1 MREKQL
7 GRRSWQARAT
17 QLVLAGTLALSMVP
31 GTALAVTV
39 ANGGNSQANS
49 QVLATGT
56 DAANLVWADGTWVKD
71 PKAVTNGVYQWKTTI
86 KGDGSHYGHYDALVT
101 FTVKNKVLTAVDLT
115 SQGTTFGGQWG
126 VITPKST
133 NVTGYLPKGVSVQA
147 GAVQD
152 ATSGG
157 PVSVKLAGA
166 ENYGGYVVNAITLC
180 KVTDDGK
187 LETEEKQVWDE
198 EDQHYDTVV
207 EVKGYNVA
215 DSLTAASESASTESV
230 TGRAGG
236 GGGGNKGPSL
246 ATTSS
251 VDTSVV
257 NWNHQDQTLTLTNPQ
272 SGDYNIAKVSYKI
285 GDYFVFD
292 QYLALDGENGTGKNY
307 DVPATD
313 LAMAPSGIGAKNRD
327 VYTAA
332 AFAVMVQRQLMSWQ
346 GVGGVKQNLDV
357 VSAATKSSD
366 SLVEAIYAA
375 YGYSYPA
382 SNHDN
387 PQELMA
393 PAAWGQLFT
402 SVADDVKLTI
412 DGSKSIWDQSSAKT
426 NASGDYEFT
435 YKLSDSIPVSS
446 LKFYKS
452 STKLNAEQMSKIGS
466 SATLVDSCVTKHTAN
481 HGVCADLTADEV
493 TTSGVSYN
501 AATHTITIKKSSGIN
516 YVTVGLGV
524 GKLAS
529 NGIYDVTYSLDEM
542 VAATAVTTQ
551 IQKMSAADYNAVTA
565 ARAAYNAL
573 SPDARTFVGRAEVA
587 KLNAANP
594 AKPAATTIPVAT
606 TKTATQKLTVSNNAK
621 TIYASSLSKAKLKK
635 ATSFTLKTTG
645 AKGKV
650 TYKVSSYSNAAAKK
664 YKKYITVSSA
674 GKVTVKKGLPMG
686 TYTLKVKATA
696 AKATAKSGNVTTT
709 YPAASATKTV
719 TVTVGAQTASVT
731 AKATAKASTL
741 KKKKVALS
749 LTAKT
754 TSGKITKVANASTDK
769 TAKKFTVKRASNKKI
784 TVTVPKGTKKGTY
797 TLKVKVT
804 APKVASK
811 CLKTTITKTV
821 KITVK

>member
-39 ANGGNSQANS
+39 GAGGNSQPNS

-56 DAANLVWADGTWVKD
+56 DATNLVWADGAWVKD
-71 PKAVTNGVYQWKTTI
+71 PKTVTNGVYQWKTTI

-152 ATSGG
+152 ATSGA
-157 PVSVKLAGA
+157 VNVKLAGA

-180 KVTDDGK
+180 KVTADGR

-215 DSLTAASESASTESV
+215 DSLKAASESALTESV

-257 NWNHQDQTLTLTNPQ
+257 SWNHQDQTLTLTNPG

-292 QYLALDGENGTGKNY
+292 QYIALDGEDGTGKNY

-332 AFAVMVQRQLMSWQ
+332 AFAVMVQRQLISWQ

-412 DGSKSIWDQSSAKT
+412 DGNKSIWDQSSAKT

-452 STKLNAEQMSKIGS
+452 STKLNAEQMSKIDS
-466 SATLVDSCVTKHTAN
+466 SATLVDSCVTKHTAA

-501 AATHTITIKKSSGIN
+501 ADTHTITIKKSSGIN

-565 ARAAYNAL
+565 ARVAYNAL

-594 AKPAATTIPVAT
+594 AKPAAAPAAV
-606 TKTATQKLTVSNNAK
+606 TKTVAQKLTVSNNAK
-621 TIYASSLSKAKLKK
+621 TIYASSLSKGKLKK

-645 AKGKV
+645 NKGKV
-650 TYKVSSYSNAAAKK
+650 TYKLSSASATAKK
-664 YKKYITVSSA
+664 YISVSSA
-674 GKVTVKKGLPMG
+674 GKVTVKKNTPMG

-696 AKATAKSGNVTTT
+696 AKTSAKSGSATTT

-719 TVTVGAQTASVT
+719 TVTVGAQKASVT

-749 LTAKT
+749 LAAKT
-754 TSGKITKVANASTDK
+754 TSGKITKVSNASTDK

-784 TVTVPKGTKKGTY
+784 TVTVPKGTKKGIY

-804 APKVASK
+804 VPKVASK

>member
-39 ANGGNSQANS
+39 GAGGNSQANS

-56 DAANLVWADGTWVKD
+56 DATNLVWADGAWVKD
-71 PKAVTNGVYQWKTTI
+71 PKTVTNGVYQWKTTI

-147 GAVQD
+147 GAVQN
-152 ATSGG
+152 ATSGA
-157 PVSVKLAGA
+157 VNVKLAGA

-230 TGRAGG
+230 TGRARPGA
-236 GGGGNKGPSL
+236 GPSL

-292 QYLALDGENGTGKNY
+292 QYIALDGTDGTGENY

-332 AFAVMVQRQLMSWQ
+332 AYAVLLQRQLMSWQ

-366 SLVEAIYAA
+366 SLIEAIYAA

-412 DGSKSIWDQSSAKT
+412 DAGKTSASTIWDQTSVTTNAAGDYVLTCNLSDALPVSGLQLFKSSSKLNSNQMWQLGASSASLAESFETKNT
-426 NASGDYEFT
+426 AEHGICGALDNAE
-435 YKLSDSIPVSS
+435 VSS
-446 LKFYKS
+446 G
-452 STKLNAEQMSKIGS
+452 N
-466 SATLVDSCVTKHTAN
+466 VTW
-481 HGVCADLTADEV
+481 
-493 TTSGVSYN
+493 N
-501 AATHTITIKKSSGIN
+501 AATRQLTIKKNSGIN
-516 YVTVGLGV
+516 YVAVGFGV

-529 NGIYDVTYSLDEM
+529 NGICYVPYSLEEM
-542 VAATAVTTQ
+542 AAATAVTTQ
-551 IQKMSAADYNAVTA
+551 IQKMSATDYNAVTA

-594 AKPAATTIPVAT
+594 AKPAATTTPVAT
-606 TKTATQKLTVSNNAK
+606 TKTVAQKLTVSNNAK
-621 TIYASSLSKAKLKK
+621 TIYYSSLSKGKLKK

-645 AKGKV
+645 NKGKV

-696 AKATAKSGNVTTT
+696 AKASAKSGSVTTT
-709 YPAASATKTV
+709 YPAASKTVTV
-719 TVTVGAQTASVT
+719 TVTVGAQKASVT
-731 AKATAKASTL
+731 TKATAKASTL

-804 APKVASK
+804 APKVAGK
-811 CLKTTITKTV
+811 CLKTTVTKTV

>member
-17 QLVLAGTLALSMVP
+17 QLVLAGTLALSMAP

-39 ANGGNSQANS
+39 GENGNSQANS

-152 ATSGG
+152 ATSGDA
-157 PVSVKLAGA
+157 VSVKLAGA

-187 LETEEKQVWDE
+187 LETKIEEV
-198 EDQHYDTVV
+198 EDPDDGDIDLV
-207 EVKGYNVA
+207 EVVVGYDVA
-215 DSLTAASESASTESV
+215 KSLTTDSGSTASESV
-230 TGRAGG
+230 TGRARPGA
-236 GGGGNKGPSL
+236 GPSL

-251 VDTSVV
+251 QDTSVV
-257 NWNHQDQTLTLTNPQ
+257 NWNHEDQTLTLTNPG

-292 QYLALDGENGTGKNY
+292 QYIALDGANGTGKNY

-412 DGSKSIWDQSSAKT
+412 DGNKSIWDQSSAKT

-466 SATLVDSCVTKHTAN
+466 SATLVDSCVTKHTAA

-573 SPDARTFVGRAEVA
+573 SPDARTFVGRTEVA

-594 AKPAATTIPVAT
+594 AKPAATTTPPIAT
-606 TKTATQKLTVSNNAK
+606 TKTVAQKLTVSNNAK
-621 TIYASSLSKAKLKK
+621 TITASSLSKGKLKK
-635 ATSFTLKTTG
+635 ATSFTLKTSG

-674 GKVTVKKGLPMG
+674 GKVTVKKGIPMG
-686 TYTLKVKATA
+686 TYTLKVKASA
-696 AKATAKSGNVTTT
+696 AKASAKSGNVTTT

-719 TVTVGAQTASVT
+719 TVTVGAQTATVKS
-731 AKATAKASTL
+731 KATAKASTL

-769 TAKKFTVKRASNKKI
+769 TAKKFTVKKASNKKI

-804 APKVASK
+804 APKVAKK
-811 CLKTTITKTV
+811 CLKTTVTKTV